1 MSVLMFVIFSF
12 NLLFEIVYRLLV
24 AVRFLH
30 HPTGPLS
37 CCVIKALSIQSYSTA
52 HAKSYLKLSLSP
64 PFLVQRVTT
73 PWSREPL
80 CAAVLLYCAV

>member
-1 MSVLMFVIFSF
+1 MSVLMFDIFLF

-30 HPTGPLS
+30 HPTGPLLAVS
-37 CCVIKALSIQSYSTA
+37 SKRSRPSLTPRP
-52 HAKSYLKLSLSP
+52 KSYLKFSLSP
-64 PFLVQRVTT
+64 PFRVQCVTT